1 MVEDDDKDEDLNI
14 SSCSEL
20 TIQKD
25 KEEDFD
31 DEITNFIDRVS
42 VHTRQNLDD
51 LDSTFNPNLL

>member
-1 MVEDDDKDEDLNI
+1 MVEEDDKDEDLNV

-20 TIQKD
+20 SIQKD

-31 DEITNFIDRVS
+31 DEITNFIDRMS
-42 VHTRQNLDD
+42 VHTSQNLDD